1 MIKMKKILLF
11 LITTLICIEGNSQ
24 VVMQP
29 ITSSVY
35 EFLDE
40 MAQMKNIELNSA
52 VKPYSRIFIAQK
64 LVEIQNKKEF
74 LNKRQVRDL
83 DFYFKDYNKELKAKG
98 NFEKRR
104 DLLFYKDS
112 LFTLTLNP
120 ILGFEYGTNSNGSYI
135 HRWNGGEFY
144 GYIGKNFGFS
154 ASLRDNGISEILT
167 APEYLTYDQGGNF
180 KINQGQTGARSDYSE
195 AYGSIYYSTRW
206 MRLGVTKN
214 NFTWGDN
221 YHGANIRS
229 NKAPSVGYLDFN
241 LSPVKWFE
249 LNYTHSWLVSEL
261 IDSNRSFTYNNQARD
276 IFINK
281 NRAANMFTFKPL
293 KNFHLSVGNSIIYA
307 DDGVKPF
314 YFIPFMFYKSVD
326 HTYNSAGSNALGQ
339 NSQMFLNISSR
350 QIKHLHLYTSVFIDE
365 ISIGKIF
372 DDQNSSNILSGK
384 VGFKLDNFPV
394 QNIYMIG
401 EYTRTNPW
409 TYRHQIESTT
419 YASNDYTLGHYL
431 GENAQEIYLEGGV
444 KVFRGLKASLS
455 YTLAQKGPEHT
466 YELIAGNANV
476 KGLPFLES
484 IVWQNQTIEG
494 AIRYEIINDG
504 YVYARVRLSNITGD
518 DSYTPSIFR
527 GNLTTISGGINFG
540 F

>member
-1 MIKMKKILLF
+1 MLKKIFLLF
-11 LITTLICIEGNSQ
+11 IVLLTCTIVRSQ
-24 VVMQP
+24 IVMQP

-40 MAQMKNIELNSA
+40 MAQMQYIELNSS
-52 VKPYSRIFIAQK
+52 VKPYSRVFIAQK
-64 LVEIQNKKEF
+64 LIEIENNKDN
-74 LNKRQVRDL
+74 LNKRQEKEL
-83 DFYFKDYNKELKAKG
+83 AFYFRDFNKELKAKG
-98 NFEKRR
+98 DFEKRK
-104 DLLFYKDS
+104 DMLFYKDS
-112 LFTLTLNP
+112 LFTLTANP
-120 ILGFEYGTNSNGSYI
+120 ILGVEYGTNSEGNYL

-144 GYIGKNFGFS
+144 GYVGEHLGF
-154 ASLRDNGISEILT
+154 AGSLRDNGISEILT
-167 APEYLTYDQGGNF
+167 APQFLTYDQGGNF

-195 AYGSIYYSTRW
+195 TLGAIYYSTKW
-206 MRLGVTKN
+206 MRLGFAKN

-261 IDSNRSFTYNNQARD
+261 IDSNRSFTYNNEARD

-281 NRAANMFTFKPL
+281 NRAANIFTFKPL
-293 KNFHLSVGNSIIYA
+293 KNFHVSVGNSIIYS
-307 DDGVKPF
+307 DDGIKPF
-314 YFIPFMFYKSVD
+314 YLIPFLFYKSVD
-326 HTYNSAGSNALGQ
+326 HTYNSAGSNRLGQ
-339 NSQMFLNISSR
+339 NSQMFLNVSSR

-365 ISIGKIF
+365 ISIGKVF
-372 DDQNSSNILSGK
+372 DANESSNVMSAKL
-384 VGFKLDNFPV
+384 GFKVNNFPFS
-394 QNIYMIG
+394 NTYFIG

-419 YASNDYTLGHYL
+419 YASNNYTLGHYL

-444 KVFRGLKASLS
+444 RLFRGFKASLS
-455 YTLAQKGPEHT
+455 YTLAKKGPEHQ
-466 YELIAGNANV
+466 YAVIFGNANV

-484 IVWQNQTIEG
+484 TAWRNQTIEG
-494 AIRYEIINDG
+494 ALSYEIVNDG
-504 YVYARVRLSNITGD
+504 YIFARARLSDITGD
-518 DSYTPSIFR
+518 DFYTPTIFR
-527 GNLTTISGGINFG
+527 GKQFTISGGINFG

>member
-1 MIKMKKILLF
+1 MLKRISLL
-11 LITTLICIEGNSQ
+11 LIVFVSFTRVQSQ

-40 MAQMKNIELNSA
+40 MAQMKYIELNSS
-52 VKPYSRIFIAQK
+52 VKPYSRIFIAHK
-64 LVEIQNKKEF
+64 LIEIESYKES
-74 LNKRQVRDL
+74 LNKRQEREL
-83 DFYFKDYNKELKAKG
+83 SFYFRDFNKELKAKG
-98 NFEKRR
+98 DFVKRK

-112 LFTLTLNP
+112 LFTLTVNP
-120 ILGFEYGTNSNGSYI
+120 ILGVEFGTNEAGNYI

-144 GYIGKNFGFS
+144 GYVGDHLGFS
-154 ASLRDNGISEILT
+154 ASLRDNGISEVLT
-167 APEYLTYDQGGNF
+167 APQYLTYSQGGNF

-195 AYGSIYYSTRW
+195 ALGAVYYSTKW
-206 MRLGVTKN
+206 MRLGFAKN

-229 NKAPSVGYLDFN
+229 DKAPSVGYIDFN

-261 IDSNRSFTYNNQARD
+261 IDSNRSFIYGNQARD

-281 NRAANMFTFKPL
+281 NMAANIFTFKPL
-293 KNFHLSVGNSIIYA
+293 KNFHFSVGNSIIYS

-314 YFIPFMFYKSVD
+314 YLIPFMFYKSVD

-339 NSQMFLNISSR
+339 NSQMFMNISSR
-350 QIKHLHLYTSVFIDE
+350 QIKHLHIYTSIFIDE
-365 ISIGKIF
+365 ISISNFF
-372 DDQNSSNILSGK
+372 DADKSSNIMSAK
-384 VGFKLDNFPV
+384 FGFKLNNFPIR
-394 QNIYMIG
+394 NTYLIA

-409 TYRHQIESTT
+409 TYSHQIESTT

-431 GENAQEIYLEGGV
+431 GENAQEIYLEGGL
-444 KVFRGLKASLS
+444 KLFRGVKASLS
-455 YTLAQKGPEHT
+455 YTLAQKGSEHT
-466 YELIAGNANV
+466 YQLIAGNSNV
-476 KGLPFLES
+476 KGLPFLETK
-484 IVWQNQTIEG
+484 VWENQTIEG
-494 AIRYEIINDG
+494 AVSYEIINDG
-504 YVYARVRLSNITGD
+504 YLFVRGRISDIKGD
-518 DSYTPSIFR
+518 DRYTPTIFR
-527 GNLTTISGGINFG
+527 GTQTTISGGLNFG